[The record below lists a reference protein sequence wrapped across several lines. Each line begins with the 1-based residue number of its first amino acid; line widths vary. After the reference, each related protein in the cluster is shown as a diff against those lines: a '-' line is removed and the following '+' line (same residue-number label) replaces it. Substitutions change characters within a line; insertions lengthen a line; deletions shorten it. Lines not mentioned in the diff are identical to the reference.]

1 MKIIYTSFI
10 IFFLSACVST
20 QKNQTTKMSPGALK
34 EQQLFVNATN
44 YQKDTVAL
52 TELAAIRLQR
62 YEANKNLFY
71 LNQVISIYEELF
83 KRQPYNNEVLLQFY
97 RLNLF
102 KGIATN
108 NYDVEHWQAFYQQQP
123 FLQKIDIAPPIYM
136 TLLLAARDSL
146 STVERINI
154 LQKTVKDNPY
164 FVNGYM
170 LLSATYA
177 EQNKA
182 QLSLFLLETAAIY
195 TPNDSDILGLLN
207 EFRVEKVFDK
217 ICQNDVSDDLT
228 QAFEDYKFLV
238 KTSPNDAYYHMQLST
253 VLRLMG
259 RMRMSSFSAKKAA
272 SIDAKYQGAV
282 IEAEFWLGNNSAV
295 SAYFS
300 AKDITSLETE
310 DLYLNI
316 LFNVVNF
323 NWQQAANMTEE
334 YITRNDRSFYG
345 VLYGAHAFKMLG
357 QEDRAE
363 QITTKGLNNLN
374 VKPWQQQMLNFAN
387 QQITSKELMAA
398 SKDSCNQSEA
408 YFMRGLTDI
417 KVGKMTDFQQD
428 MEAVEGLKIYPFY
441 EYAGAKQIVKR
452 LKSTSPKH

>member
-20 QKNQTTKMSPGALK
+20 QKNQTIKMSAGALK
-34 EQQLFVNATN
+34 EQQLFVNGTN

-52 TELAAIRLQR
+52 TELAVIRLQR

-123 FLQKIDIAPPIYM
+123 FLQKIDIAPPTYM
-136 TLLLAARDSL
+136 TLPLAARDSL

-170 LLSATYA
+170 DLSAAYA
-177 EQNKA
+177 KQNKA

-195 TPNDSDILGLLN
+195 NPKNSDILGLLN
-207 EFRVEKVFDK
+207 EFRVDKIFDE
-217 ICQNDVSDDLT
+217 ICQNDVSDNLI

-238 KTSPNDAYYHMQLST
+238 KTSPNDAYYHMQFST

-272 SIDAKYQGAV
+272 SIDAKYQGALA
-282 IEAEFWLGNNSAV
+282 EAEFWLGNNNAV
-295 SAYFS
+295 SAYFA
-300 AKDITSLETE
+300 AKDITSFETE

-323 NWQQAANMTEE
+323 NWQQAANITEE

-357 QEDRAE
+357 QEDSAK
-363 QITTKGLNNLN
+363 QITTKGLINLH

-398 SKDSCNQSEA
+398 SKDSCNKSEA
-408 YFMRGLTDI
+408 YFIRGLTDI
-417 KVGKMTDFQQD
+417 KSGKMADAQQN
-428 MEAVEGLKIYPFY
+428 MEAVEGLNIYPFY
-441 EYAGAKQIVKR
+441 EYAGAKQIVTR
-452 LKSTSPKH
+452 LKSISPEH